1 MEIKLREKARLMDAE
16 AIRRALERIAHE
28 IVERNAGV
36 EKLVLVG
43 VRQRGVPLA
52 ERLRAR
58 IKAIEGRDVPV
69 GILDIT
75 LYRDDLTIL
84 DHQPQVRQTDI
95 SFPVTG
101 KRVVLVD
108 DVIFTGR
115 TVRAAMDAIM
125 DLGRPGSIQL
135 AVMLDRGHRE
145 LPVRPDYV
153 GKSVP
158 TSRYEVVEVRLTET
172 DGEDRVVILE
182 RS

>member
-1 MEIKLREKARLMDAE
+1 MDGE

-36 EKLVLVG
+36 GDLVLVG
-43 VRQRGVPLA
+43 VRRRGVPLA
-52 ERLRAR
+52 ERLAQR
-58 IKAIEGRDVPV
+58 IRAIEGREVPV
-69 GILDIT
+69 GVLDIT
-75 LYRDDLTIL
+75 LYRDDLTML
-84 DHQPQVRQTDI
+84 DYQPQVHQTDI
-95 SFPVTG
+95 PFLVTG
-101 KRVVLVD
+101 KKVVLVD

-153 GKSVP
+153 GKSGP
-158 TSRYEVVEVRLTET
+158 TSRREVVEVRLRET
-172 DGEDRVVILE
+172 DGEDGVVILE
-182 RS
+182 RT

>member
-1 MEIKLREKARLMDAE
+1 VEIKWREKARLMDGE

-28 IVERNAGV
+28 IVERNTGIDD
-36 EKLVLVG
+36 LVLVG
-43 VRQRGVPLA
+43 VRRRGVPLA
-52 ERLRAR
+52 ERLAGR
-58 IKAIEGRDVPV
+58 IRAIEGRGVPV

-75 LYRDDLTIL
+75 LYRDDLTML
-84 DHQPQVRQTDI
+84 DHQPQVHQTDI
-95 SFPVTG
+95 PFLVTG

-158 TSRYEVVEVRLTET
+158 TSRREVVEVRLTET
-172 DGEDRVVILE
+172 DGEDGVVILE
-182 RS
+182 RT

>member
-1 MEIKLREKARLMDAE
+1 MEIKWREKARLMDGE

-28 IVERNAGV
+28 IVERNTGIDD
-36 EKLVLVG
+36 LVLVG
-43 VRQRGVPLA
+43 VRRRGVPLA
-52 ERLRAR
+52 ERLAGR
-58 IKAIEGRDVPV
+58 IRAIEGRGVPV

-75 LYRDDLTIL
+75 LYRDDLTML
-84 DHQPQVRQTDI
+84 DHQPQVHQTDI
-95 SFPVTG
+95 PFLVTG

-135 AVMLDRGHRE
+135 AVMLDLGHRE

-158 TSRYEVVEVRLTET
+158 TSRREVVEVRLTET
-172 DGEDRVVILE
+172 DGEDGVVILE
-182 RS
+182 RT